1 MEATNTTLSLVR
13 GIAWPLRVGEIWGQ
27 VFFLTKMV
35 EGELYSA
42 PLRQTKTIVK
52 DKKGDIYEAS

>member
-13 GIAWPLRVGEIWGQ
+13 GIACPLRVGNMGQ

-42 PLRQTKTIVK
+42 PLKQNQSQ
-52 DKKGDIYEAS
+52 DKKGGIYEAS